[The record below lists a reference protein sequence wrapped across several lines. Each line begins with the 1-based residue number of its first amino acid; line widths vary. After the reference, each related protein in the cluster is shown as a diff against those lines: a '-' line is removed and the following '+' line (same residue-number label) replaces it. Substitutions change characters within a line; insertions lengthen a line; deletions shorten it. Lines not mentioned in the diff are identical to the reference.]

1 MALQRPTSE
10 QLGSLLVIGG
20 VALAALAGGWWL
32 GRLQASSPPPADTSR
47 RTLLLQEARQLR
59 LRLDRQEAGE
69 EDRQRLLELLVG
81 LERRNEAISL
91 LEPMADRQPERWS
104 LRLMLAELRRASGDR
119 RGAERE
125 VRQIL
130 SRHPD
135 QVEALQ
141 LMALL
146 ELEQGRGG
154 AATARVRAAYQDAI
168 EPSVQPRALGLGLL
182 LAELQLKRGLGSEAQ
197 ATYLKLAADFPQ
209 DQRPLLGLALMLHEQ
224 GDDRAALAA
233 LQQARQR
240 SPQGEPANPAL
251 ERLAAEWNL
260 ASRSRPGAGATAG
273 SKGPSGALPAPT
285 GRTMPAPSPRNP

>member
-32 GRLQASSPPPADTSR
+32 GRLQTGSPPPVDTPR

-59 LRLDRQEAGE
+59 LLLDRQEAGE

-154 AATARVRAAYQDAI
+154 AATARVRTAYQDAI

-182 LAELQLKRGLGSEAQ
+182 LAELQLKRGLASEAQ

-240 SPQGEPANPAL
+240 IPPGERANPAL

-260 ASRSRPGAGATAG
+260 ASQGRPGAGAKAG
-273 SKGPSGALPAPT
+273 PKGSSGASSAPV
-285 GRTMPAPSPRNP
+285 GRAMPAPSPRNP